1 MEITKNMIEESWDL
15 RPTIKDSHYIKLMDL
30 LKDIYDYQSCS
41 HEHKIKIYYETTI
54 IVASED
60 WKQTHDQEYNEF
72 QAQED
77 TQAEII
83 TITTEKKFKILLN
96 DKINFINNYDIESG
110 WWIKKT
116 LFHSLYSYDKDKKLK
131 DPKLLMSHMD
141 SCSDAITLN
150 NLKNEI
156 YYQTEIQ
163 KIISYVRFI

>member
-1 MEITKNMIEESWDL
+1 M
-15 RPTIKDSHYIKLMDL
+15 
-30 LKDIYDYQSCS
+30 
-41 HEHKIKIYYETTI
+41 
-54 IVASED
+54 
-60 WKQTHDQEYNEF
+60 
-72 QAQED
+72 
-77 TQAEII
+77 
-83 TITTEKKFKILLN
+83 N